1 MFTALQN
8 VTYIFFKPTHLNCH
22 KLSKGAN
29 ELEMNKKKSL
39 EVWENKSRKGDIDTR
54 RTQGMRH
61 EGYVRHKST

>member
-8 VTYIFFKPTHLNCH
+8 VTYVFLKPTHLNCH

-39 EVWENKSRKGDIDTR
+39 EVWENKSRKGDIDT
-54 RTQGMRH
+54 
-61 EGYVRHKST
+61 